1 MEKVRYYKDELNDD
15 FAGND
20 IKTKKLPENY
30 KYIKKNPVWKVAAFI
45 LYYIV
50 AVPVVTIYN
59 KLVHGERIKN
69 RRVLKGY
76 RKNGYYIYGNHTM
89 VAADAFTPGRV
100 TFPKK
105 ANIIVS
111 PDAVSIPVVSSLVEM
126 LGGIPIATS
135 LHGMKG
141 FTEALKSYSDRG
153 KVVMIYP
160 EAHIWPYY
168 TGGRP
173 FKDVSFKYPAK
184 DGRPVFCF
192 TRVFKKRLLSCR
204 PKVTVYV
211 DGPFFPQEGFS
222 VKQNQKYL
230 RDCVYETMKKRV
242 ELNEVEYVKYV
253 KVAETYAESNAE
265 KPQTSEVKQDYKP
278 ELKPEFT
285 PAVSSEGKVGTVIGN
300 EPRVEV
306 YADSATNRADD
317 TARALA

>member
-20 IKTKKLPENY
+20 IKTKKLPEDH
-30 KYIKKNPVWKVAAFI
+30 KYIKKNPFWKVASFI
-45 LYYIV
+45 LYYIIALPIV
-50 AVPVVTIYN
+50 AVYNTI
-59 KLVHGERIKN
+59 VHGERIKN
-69 RRVLKGY
+69 KRILKKY

-89 VAADAFTPGRV
+89 AAADAFTPGRV

-141 FTEALKSYSDRG
+141 FTEALKNYSDRG

-168 TGGRP
+168 TGIRP

-192 TRVFKKRLLSCR
+192 TRVFEKRRFSRR
-204 PKVTVYV
+204 PKVAVYV
-211 DGPFFPQEGFS
+211 DGPFFPQDGFS

-230 RDCVYETMKKRV
+230 RECVYEMMKKRA

-253 KVAETYAESNAE
+253 KVAETYAVNNAE
-265 KPQTSEVKQDYKP
+265 EPQTKVIKPECKP
-278 ELKPEFT
+278 ELT
-285 PAVSSEGKVGTVIGN
+285 PRENVGTVIGN
-300 EPRVEV
+300 ESCAEV
-306 YADSATNRADD
+306 FADSAVSAVDD
-317 TARALA
+317 SARVLA